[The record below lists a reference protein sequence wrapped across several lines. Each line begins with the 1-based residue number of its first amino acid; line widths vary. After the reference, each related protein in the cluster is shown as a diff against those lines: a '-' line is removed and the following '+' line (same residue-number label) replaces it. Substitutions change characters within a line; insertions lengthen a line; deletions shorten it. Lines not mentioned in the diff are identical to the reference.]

1 MTQGAVFCGAGVVCL
16 CALVVLRQVKK
27 EYAAVA
33 SAVCTCLFF
42 PMGLL
47 GLKEYFSY
55 FFTLARSSSFGNYF
69 ELLFKAVGIAAMSH
83 TVSSLCRDCG
93 EASLGEKLEFCCHC
107 SILALS
113 LPVVKDLLSY
123 ALSLL

>member
-1 MTQGAVFCGAGVVCL
+1 MTKPLIVCGVGVVCL

-33 SAVCTCLFF
+33 GAVCTCLFI
-42 PMGLL
+42 PVGLL
-47 GLKEYFSY
+47 ALKDYFSY
-55 FFTLARSSSFGNYF
+55 FTALAESSAYGGYF
-69 ELLFKAVGIAAMSH
+69 ELLFKAVGIAAMSNA
-83 TVSSLCRDCG
+83 VSSLCRDCG
-93 EASLGEKLEFCCHC
+93 EASLGEKLEFCSRC

-113 LPVVKDLLSY
+113 LPVTKDLLSY